1 MVKTWTWNEV
11 GDKVDSTG
19 VVKLTQSQKQV
30 IADKWNA
37 EEKKYKD
44 QLLQALRQKRN
55 RLLKDT
61 DWWGSSDNTMT
72 DTQKKY
78 RQDLRD
84 LTTGLDTEEKILNVT
99 WPTQPTE

>member
-1 MVKTWTWNEV
+1 MAKTWTWDEV

-19 VVKLTQSQKQV
+19 VVKLTQTQKQA
-30 IADKWNA
+30 IADEWNIA
-37 EEKKYKD
+37 ESKKKD
-44 QLLQALRQKRN
+44 NLLEGLRHERN

-72 DTQKKY
+72 DAQKKY

-99 WPTQPTE
+99 WPTKP